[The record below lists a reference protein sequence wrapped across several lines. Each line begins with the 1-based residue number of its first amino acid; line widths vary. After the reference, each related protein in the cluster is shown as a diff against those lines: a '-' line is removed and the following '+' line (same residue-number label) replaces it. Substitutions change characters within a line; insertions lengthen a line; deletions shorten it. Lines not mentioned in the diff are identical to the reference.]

1 MRLAAQLYTVRHALD
16 DDFDGTLAALAEA
29 GVVEVEIAGLHGR
42 SAAAMRAAL
51 DAAGLGACSAHIS
64 LDAFDGAAEAAA
76 ALGAPTVVVPWVEAP
91 ETAEE
96 ADATVERI
104 VAASE
109 LAAEAELGFAY
120 HNHDFEFRTGLWDR
134 LVAAEL
140 PHELD
145 VGWAMA
151 AGRDPVTLLGELA
164 GRCPLVHA
172 KDMRRRADGSWEDVI
187 AGDGEADWPAVVE
200 AAKAAGATHLIVELD
215 NPSEHPV
222 DDVALSLATLRDAL

>member
-16 DDFDGTLAALAEA
+16 EDFDGTLSALAEA

-42 SAAAMRAAL
+42 SPAAMRAAL
-51 DAAGLGACSAHIS
+51 DAAGLTACSAHVP
-64 LDAFDGAAEAAA
+64 LDDFEGAPGLAEA
-76 ALGAPTVVVPWVEAP
+76 LGSPMVVVPWVEP
-91 ETAEE
+91 DEE
-96 ADATVERI
+96 ADAALERI
-104 VAASE
+104 VAASKV
-109 LAAEAELGFAY
+109 AADAGLDFAY
-120 HNHDFEFRTGLWDR
+120 HNHDFEFRTGLWSR
-134 LVAAEL
+134 IVAAEL

-145 VGWAMA
+145 VGWLIA
-151 AGRDPVTLLGELA
+151 AGGDPVAVLGELA

-187 AGDGEADWPAVVE
+187 AGDGEADWPAIVE
-200 AAKAAGATHLIVELD
+200 AAKAAGATHLVVELD